1 MPPPDDRRPAQR
13 PLAQAVRPAHILQHP
28 WEGWPVYAAAAIIVV
43 AALAA
48 FHNSFS
54 GPFIFDDRAA
64 ILGNPTIRHLWPIGP
79 VLSPPRATGTTV
91 NGRPLL
97 NLSLAVNYAISGTA
111 VWSYHALNLAVHI
124 FAGLAL
130 FGIVRRTLVSMG
142 SPANPNPSLP
152 MGGPCLLALAT
163 ALLWV
168 VHPLQTESVT
178 YIVQRAEALMGLFYL
193 LTLYCFIRY
202 VELPSSGAK
211 LPGTLWATGKGWA
224 GLSIVCCL
232 LGMATKEVM
241 VSAPLIVLLYDRA
254 FVTGSFRDA
263 WRKHRGIYLGLTAT
277 WLLLVYLAI
286 GAGGRGH
293 TAGFGAG
300 VPWPAYAVTQF
311 GAIAHYLR
319 LSFWPHPLVFDYG
332 MAGLARPDDVIV
344 QQGIVALLLT
354 LSLVALCRWPALG
367 FCGVWFFAILAPTSS
382 VVPVATQMTAEHR
395 MYLPLAAIVAMV
407 VLGLYAVAGRRSY
420 PVFLAMALG
429 LGLLTER
436 RNDDYRS
443 AVSIWSATVAQEPGS
458 SRAHNSLGIALA
470 EKPRRLPEAI
480 TQFEEA
486 LRLEPDYAEAHNN
499 LAIALAKIPSR
510 VPEAITH
517 YEQALRLKPDYAEA
531 HNNLGNVLVQIPGRL
546 PDAIAHYEQALRL
559 KPDSAEVHYDLAIA
573 LAQIPRRVPEAVAH
587 YQQALRLKPDF
598 SAARKNLAKL
608 RALGSA
614 TK

>member
-1 MPPPDDRRPAQR
+1 
-13 PLAQAVRPAHILQHP
+13 
-28 WEGWPVYAAAAIIVV
+28 
-43 AALAA
+43 
-48 FHNSFS
+48 
-54 GPFIFDDRAA
+54 
-64 ILGNPTIRHLWPIGP
+64 
-79 VLSPPRATGTTV
+79 
-91 NGRPLL
+91 
-97 NLSLAVNYAISGTA
+97 
-111 VWSYHALNLAVHI
+111 
-124 FAGLAL
+124 
-130 FGIVRRTLVSMG
+130 
-142 SPANPNPSLP
+142 
-152 MGGPCLLALAT
+152 
-163 ALLWV
+163 
-168 VHPLQTESVT
+168 
-178 YIVQRAEALMGLFYL
+178 
-193 LTLYCFIRY
+193 
-202 VELPSSGAK
+202 
-211 LPGTLWATGKGWA
+211 
-224 GLSIVCCL
+224 
-232 LGMATKEVM
+232 
-241 VSAPLIVLLYDRA
+241 
-254 FVTGSFRDA
+254 
-263 WRKHRGIYLGLTAT
+263 
-277 WLLLVYLAI
+277 
-286 GAGGRGH
+286 
-293 TAGFGAG
+293 
-300 VPWPAYAVTQF
+300 
-311 GAIAHYLR
+311 
-319 LSFWPHPLVFDYG
+319 

-344 QQGIVALLLT
+344 QQGIVALLLA

-395 MYLPLAAIVAMV
+395 MYLPLAAIVVMV

-573 LAQIPRRVPEAVAH
+573 LAQIPRRVPEEVAH